1 VKKKKRILSIETDL
15 SDVLN
20 KSYKHSP
27 HNDKLT
33 IEGALTTV
41 VRQMEVSGYR
51 PRTINDYILH
61 VNNYKRVT
69 GATFIE
75 DITVESIYEW
85 LASMNVVNQ
94 TRLTRLKC
102 LKAFLTRCFENGW
115 IASKF
120 WTNVKVKVDS
130 KVKEGTTERDMN
142 LLLSIL
148 DLNDFVQLRDGT
160 AALLMYKTGIRL
172 NTLTLLENRHIDFEN
187 KLLKLEGRIMKN
199 RDQLLLPFDNVLH
212 RLLSILIKQNQ
223 LIRCE
228 YEKDN
233 SYVFIT
239 KVGDMISNGPTNNN
253 IPKKLNKYA
262 KQYGI
267 KNISP
272 HALRR
277 GFAKNL
283 YNKGANI
290 ALISRALGHSNIAVT
305 SQYLHIDKNEIAD
318 NLRNFLD

>member
-1 VKKKKRILSIETDL
+1 MTKKKRILRVESDL
-15 SDVLN
+15 SN
-20 KSYKHSP
+20 IFSKSNKHSQGYET
-27 HNDKLT
+27 LT
-33 IEGALTTV
+33 IEQALITITK
-41 VRQMEVSGYR
+41 QMEVSGFR
-51 PRTINDYILH
+51 PRTINDYVLH
-61 VNNYKRVT
+61 VNSYKKVT
-69 GATFIE
+69 GSIGIE
-75 DITVESIYEW
+75 DITMVSIYDW

-94 TRLTRLKC
+94 TKLTRLKC
-102 LKAFLTRCFENGW
+102 LKAFLSRCFDNGW
-115 IASKF
+115 LNTKF
-120 WTNVKVKVDS
+120 WTKVNIKVDS
-130 KVKEGTTERDMN
+130 KVKEGTTDRDIN
-142 LLLSIL
+142 LLMSVL

-172 NTLTLLENRHIDFEN
+172 NTLTQLENGHVDFEK
-187 KLLKLEGRIMKN
+187 KLLVLDGAIMKS
-199 RDQLLLPFDNVLH
+199 RDQLLVPFDDVLH
-212 RLLSILIKQNQ
+212 RLLTVLIKQNQ
-223 LIRCE
+223 MLRKE
-228 YEKDN
+228 YRKNN

-239 KVGDMISNGPTNNN
+239 KTGDFISNGATNNN
-253 IPKKLNKYA
+253 ISKKLNKYS

-318 NLRNFLD
+318 SLRSFLE